1 MFDDLL
7 KDFEKNPELDKMTN
21 VLLGEILD
29 KEFLLE
35 PMKEAKGNYEKF
47 LNEKEA
53 ELNDT

>member
-29 KEFLLE
+29 KDFLLE
-35 PMKEAKGNYEKF
+35 PMKEAKENYEKF
-47 LNEKEA
+47 LKEKDT
-53 ELNDT
+53 ELNDN